1 MPTRSPRRN
10 IQGNT
15 AGSKLLI
22 ADWPNELR
30 TEEANAK
37 DKYNQRLFRLLSPSN
52 IGAAKIDLR
61 EDRLWKSRGTTTH
74 AVPIIAPGIINESR
88 LKELADNRFIAIIPA
103 IIAGVA
109 FNP

>member
-10 IQGNT
+10 IHGNT

-61 EDRLWKSRGTTTH
+61 EDRLWKSRGIITH
-74 AVPIIAPGIINESR
+74 TVPIIEPGIINESR
-88 LKELADNRFIAIIPA
+88 LKELADIRFIAIIPV

-109 FNP
+109 LKP